1 MNLDDL
7 ATVQYGDAEGF
18 NRFLFEN
25 YLQHVL
31 FKDVLAG
38 VDVVIPQ
45 NPIADADP
53 QDVGLNLPIVTGKQ
67 IGRAHV

>member
-7 ATVQYGDAEGF
+7 ATVQYGDDEGY

-25 YLQHVL
+25 YLQHIL

-38 VDVVIPQ
+38 A
-45 NPIADADP
+45 N
-53 QDVGLNLPIVTGKQ
+53 IV
-67 IGRAHV
+67 HLS